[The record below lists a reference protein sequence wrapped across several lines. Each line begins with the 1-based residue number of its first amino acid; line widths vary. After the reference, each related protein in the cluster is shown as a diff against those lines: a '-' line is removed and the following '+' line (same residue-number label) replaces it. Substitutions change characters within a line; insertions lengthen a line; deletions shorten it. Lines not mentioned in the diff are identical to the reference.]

1 MSKGV
6 GQDMHLIASATGE
19 LIDTIKAEDRFSIR
33 RKGQVENDTYW
44 SPPIKMQGRFVK
56 AMEREDEIIDM
67 LKDSPAIYL
76 ALNKMKKY
84 LQIND
89 NTLMKN
95 GKKYKTSD
103 LAEDLNICRQTASL
117 YIKKF
122 KDKNIIAELDKGKK
136 GKFLVINPNYYL
148 AGDSVPAK
156 TLKLFE
162 KQ

>member
-33 RKGQVENDTYW
+33 RKGQVENDAYW

-84 LQIND
+84 
-89 NTLMKN
+89 
-95 GKKYKTSD
+95 
-103 LAEDLNICRQTASL
+103 
-117 YIKKF
+117 
-122 KDKNIIAELDKGKK
+122 
-136 GKFLVINPNYYL
+136 
-148 AGDSVPAK
+148 
-156 TLKLFE
+156 
-162 KQ
+162 